1 MSDLADEEVVSSL
14 ISHRGSHLSMLG
26 RIGMRDSVMSEHI
39 PKSTLREPTI
49 TVSQVEEE
57 AEKQSAV

>member
-26 RIGMRDSVMSEHI
+26 RIGNRNSVMSERI
-39 PKSTLREPTI
+39 PKPTLRDITI
-49 TVSQVEEE
+49 SVSQVEED